1 MTPLLVT
8 PNRRAALALGAGSLA
23 AALAACAKPAG
34 SGRSSD
40 LTLRVATYKGGVE
53 TFLKAAGQADTPYKV
68 QFAEF
73 AGGNLITEAI
83 IAGAID
89 IGSMSEIPPIF
100 VAASKPALRLIAV
113 QKGDVNSQVV
123 LVPKG
128 SPITDPAQ
136 LKGRKVGY
144 VRATTSQYLLIRLL
158 EEHGLTFADITPVAL
173 SPQDGRA
180 AFEHGSLDAWVAY
193 GVQATAVR
201 GTVGARVLATGLGR
215 LSGNYLFA
223 ASQSALKDPPR
234 RAAIVDYLKRVRRT
248 YQWTDAH
255 PDDWAR
261 LAAAATGVPAAL
273 YAQQRRER
281 SAATRLA
288 PVDASAVAS
297 QQAVADGFTKAGVL
311 SGHVDVTPLWD
322 PALNSD
328 LGPATP

>member
-1 MTPLLVT
+1 MTPSKTVFD
-8 PNRRAALALGAGSLA
+8 RRAALALGAGGLV
-23 AALAACAKPAG
+23 AALAACAKPAAQ
-34 SGRSSD
+34 GRLAD

-53 TFLKAAGQADTPYKV
+53 TFLKAAGQDQTPYKLR
-68 QFAEF
+68 FAEF

-89 IGSMSEIPPIF
+89 LGSMSEIPPIF
-100 VAASKPALRLIAV
+100 VAASKPPMRLIAV

-144 VRATTSQYLLIRLL
+144 VRATTSQFVLIRLL
-158 EEHGLTFADITPVAL
+158 VKHGLSFADITPIAL

-180 AFEHGSLDAWVAY
+180 AFERGSLDAWVAY

-201 GTVGARVLATGLGR
+201 ATVGARVLATGLGL

-223 ASQSALKDPPR
+223 AAEAALKDPLR
-234 RAAIVDYLKRVRRT
+234 RAAIVDYLKRVQRT
-248 YQWTDAH
+248 YHWSDAH

-261 LAAAATGVPAAL
+261 LAAAATGVPQAL

-281 SAATRLA
+281 SAPTTLA
-288 PVDASAVAS
+288 PVDPAAIAS
-297 QQAVADGFTKAGVL
+297 QQSVATTFAQAGVIP
-311 SGHVDVTPLWD
+311 SAVDVTPLWD
-322 PALNSD
+322 ASLNAELSQ
-328 LGPATP
+328 P